1 MASAPTFQSQGKK
14 DGNGSLLASP
24 TISLPKASGAGN
36 SGFWLGWGLSVSS
49 ITRKTDKGLPK
60 YADADESDT
69 FVLSGA
75 EDLVPTLV
83 RDGNEWTKDVSA
95 RLVAG
100 EEFSVQRFRPR
111 IEGLFAR
118 IRARRV
124 WAHGRSSRRQSI
136 LRHCRSTICVSSA
149 TTRSLVEDTPM
160 PIDRRRPPFAKRAC
174 SGHNSILAEVALM
187 EYDSRPGIDLGD
199 CDGRRW
205 RTARQ

>member
-36 SGFWLGWGLSVSS
+36 SGFCLGWGLSVSS

-95 RLVAG
+95 TVPAPDR
-100 EEFSVQRFRPR
+100 RPV
-111 IEGLFAR
+111 
-118 IRARRV
+118 RA
-124 WAHGRSSRRQSI
+124 HQSPK
-136 LRHCRSTICVSSA
+136 
-149 TTRSLVEDTPM
+149 SLGAWSLIAPAVDLAAL
-160 PIDRRRPPFAKRAC
+160 PIDDMC
-174 SGHNSILAEVALM
+174 IVCHYSLA
-187 EYDSRPGIDLGD
+187 G
-199 CDGRRW
+199 
-205 RTARQ
+205 